1 MYKQELFLCRNPN
14 EIGDFFIFPLTL
26 TRFTRQTL
34 NLLFKHIPFRY
45 ASFLV
50 ACFISISVAASA
62 QTTADTT
69 HAPTPAPDSA
79 QHITQTFAEPAPGTQ
94 KDEAAAEIKKGPF
107 QPNPK
112 KSGLYSAIIPGLGQL
127 YNRQYWKVPVIYV
140 GIGVAAYFFE
150 TNLTS
155 YRDYRS
161 AYIGRVNN
169 PYPTDKYVNLYTE
182 DQLKQLQTDY
192 EQYLDLTALFAGI
205 GYILQVMDAIVFAHL
220 KNFDVSK
227 DLSFRMSPVVYP
239 NGGAGF
245 GLVMNIKNR
254 SVLNSR

>member
-1 MYKQELFLCRNPN
+1 MLMLA
-14 EIGDFFIFPLTL
+14 GG
-26 TRFTRQTL
+26 
-34 NLLFKHIPFRY
+34 
-45 ASFLV
+45 V
-50 ACFISISVAASA
+50 V
-62 QTTADTT
+62 TTAPHCFAQAVPDSSLNNIISDTVRKRKPVPDTT
-69 HAPTPAPDSA
+69 AEVTVTPASDSTPL
-79 QHITQTFAEPAPGTQ
+79 I
-94 KDEAAAEIKKGPF
+94 AAKKGPF

-112 KSGLYSAIIPGLGQL
+112 KAGLYSALVPGLGQL

-192 EQYLDLTALFAGI
+192 E
-205 GYILQVMDAIVFAHL
+205 
-220 KNFDVSK
+220 
-227 DLSFRMSPVVYP
+227 
-239 NGGAGF
+239 
-245 GLVMNIKNR
+245 
-254 SVLNSR
+254 